1 MAISSVSSTVASAT
15 SAAAW
20 RRVGV
25 NPSESPSRSWILP
38 CNLAMISKYLQFK
51 KNRNQVNS
59 RMNIGGERG
68 EGNTLLLCLSIEQ
81 DCWRIRKW
89 LRRGGRLPPG
99 GRSGART
106 SSNRWGP
113 PAASSPPACSP
124 APSSS
129 AGPPLLETRP
139 RPERPPQTPFPICL
153 LLPRQQRSSGDRA
166 FLPIRELLFL
176 SSFRS
181 TSLRFVCFSSNL
193 F

>member
-113 PAASSPPACSP
+113 PAASSLPACSP

-129 AGPPLLETRP
+129 AGPPLLE
-139 RPERPPQTPFPICL
+139 
-153 LLPRQQRSSGDRA
+153 PRQQRSSGDRA

-193 F
+193 FLIENWGKISS